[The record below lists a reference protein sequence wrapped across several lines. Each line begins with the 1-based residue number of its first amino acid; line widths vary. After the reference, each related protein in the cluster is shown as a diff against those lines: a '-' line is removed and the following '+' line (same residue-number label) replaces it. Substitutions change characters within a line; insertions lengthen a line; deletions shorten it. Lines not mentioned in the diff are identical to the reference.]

1 MSSPSSTKPKTETA
15 LLSLDKAIPV
25 HFIGV
30 GGIGMSGLAKLL
42 LETGF
47 MVSGSD
53 IAANKQTA
61 LLQSLGG
68 KIYKGHAESQV
79 PDNAILIISSSID
92 TQNPEIRKA
101 LDNKQ
106 AIFHRSDLLRAILQ
120 DKLFAH
126 RQVVGISG
134 THGKTT
140 ITGMCGLALE
150 KAGLSPTVVVGG
162 NVPQWQSNAVLG
174 GLDKTGARQVAVA
187 ELDESDGTIVKYTPQ
202 ITVISNLELDHA
214 DHYHDG
220 LAAIHQTFTDYLNAL
235 CDGST
240 VIFSLDCPETVK
252 LAKSAPQHLNKV
264 FYTGKDLSA
273 NPAEAQSVFDALG
286 ASELFWLKNTRHHGF
301 GAYQGYAYRQ
311 TKQSP
316 GKLLGEIHLSV
327 PGHHNLI
334 NALSVIAVSQALEAD
349 FDDVT
354 EALREFSGM
363 GRRFEKVG
371 TLKIGGGLAKLVDD
385 YGHHPTE
392 VSVTLQAAKDAVK
405 ANDGQVIVVFQP
417 HRYTRL
423 KALWDD
429 FCTCFEAAD
438 HVVITDVY
446 AASEQPIPG
455 VNAED
460 FAKAAK
466 HPNVRYQPLEPG
478 QFTQIRNHVKTLAKP
493 GDIILSMGAGN
504 ITQAFRGWEE

>member
-15 LLSLDKAIPV
+15 LLVLDKTIPV
-25 HFIGV
+25 HFVGV

-47 MVSGSD
+47 SVSGSD
-53 IAANKQTA
+53 IAENKQTA

-92 TQNPEIRKA
+92 TQNPEIKKA
-101 LDNKQ
+101 LDNKL

-120 DKLFAH
+120 DKQFAH
-126 RQVVGISG
+126 QQVVGISG

-150 KAGLSPTVVVGG
+150 KANLSPTVVVGG
-162 NVPQWQSNAVLG
+162 NVPQWQTNAILG
-174 GLDKTGARQVAVA
+174 GLNKSGARQVAVA
-187 ELDESDGTIVKYTPQ
+187 ELDESDGTIIKYTPD

-220 LAAIHQTFTDYLNAL
+220 LAAIHQTFTNYLNAL
-235 CDGST
+235 SPEST

-252 LAKSAPQHLNKV
+252 AAKSAPKHLNKI
-264 FYTGKDLSA
+264 FYTEKDLSV
-273 NPAEAQSVFDALG
+273 NPKEAQAVFDELG
-286 ASELFWLKNTRHHGF
+286 ASELFYLKNTRHHGF

-311 TKQSP
+311 LKNAQA
-316 GKLLGEIHLSV
+316 KLLGEVHLSV
-327 PGHHNLI
+327 PGHHNLV
-334 NALSVIAVSQALEAD
+334 NALSVIAVSQILDAD

-371 TLKIGGGLAKLVDD
+371 TLKTNDGIAKLVDD

-392 VSVTLQAAKDAVK
+392 VQVTLQAAKDAVK
-405 ANDGQVIVVFQP
+405 DSDGKVIVVFQP

-429 FCTCFEAAD
+429 FCTCFGAAD

-446 AASEQPIPG
+446 AASEKPIDG

-460 FAKAAK
+460 YAKAVK
-466 HPNVRYQPLEPG
+466 HPSVCYKPLEIG
-478 QFTQIRNHVKTLAKP
+478 QFTQIRGYVKSLAHS

-504 ITQAFRGWEE
+504 ITQAFRGWEG